1 MRHNRSVRIKIFEV
15 TDEKKR
21 MNFLTLSSS
30 IENAPMVNEARG
42 KVFRNHGIRTIE
54 DLLWYLPFRYEDWR
68 HPKEIKHLID
78 GEVATVV
85 GKVTRTHLHLT
96 SRRHFKILE
105 VTIRDS
111 TGSILV
117 RFFNQPYLKDQFE
130 KDRKVILHGT
140 VRVDPFGHD
149 AEMENPHHEI
159 LKKEDPSE
167 YLSVRPVYE
176 RIASITPKMLRW
188 IVKSSLESIPA
199 QAFGEPLSDELRKK
213 YKLVDRRTAFWQ
225 LHFPTAEISLED
237 LQNRRSQGHRRLIF
251 EEFFL
256 LEVGLAYRQ
265 KERPQKKQGVH
276 VDNRVRERVRSALPF
291 KLTEAQKR
299 VIREIVED
307 MKQEPVMYRLLQ
319 GDVGSGKTIIA
330 LMASIVAIENGLQV
344 AFMVPTEL
352 LAEQHF
358 SNISYLLRNTSYI
371 VRLLVGGQSKKNRTL
386 YLGEIASGACPL
398 VIGTHALIQEGVQF
412 DRLGL
417 VIVDEQHRFGVLQRE
432 ALVKKGVNPDCL
444 IMTATPIPRSLAL
457 TVYGDLE
464 TSVLDEMP
472 PGRKPIV
479 TKKWP
484 LKKKAELYH
493 QIASAIRNGKQAYV
507 LCPLIEESEKLQLSA
522 AEKLSQELRKTFPDL
537 AIGLIHGGI
546 PAKDREVIM
555 RDFLERKIQ
564 MLVSTTVIEVG
575 IDVANASIMVIEH
588 AERFGLS
595 QLHQLRGRVGRGTD
609 QSYCYLLIPS
619 DSDLTE
625 EAKMRVNAMIA
636 TDNGFKIAETDLKI
650 RGPGELTGTRQS
662 GLPTFRIGNLLLDQ
676 KILEVARKEG
686 FEYIETYRKNPE
698 VLKTFFQKYWND
710 RFGLIQV
717 G

>member
-1 MRHNRSVRIKIFEV
+1 
-15 TDEKKR
+15 

-68 HPKEIKHLID
+68 HPKEIKRLID
-78 GEVATVV
+78 GEVATIV

-96 SRRHFKILE
+96 PRRHFKILE

-188 IVKSSLESIPA
+188 IVKLSLESIPA

-213 YKLVDRRTAFWQ
+213 YKLVDRRTAIWQ
-225 LHFPTAEISLED
+225 LHFPTPEISLED

-251 EEFFL
+251 EEFYL

-265 KERPQKKQGVH
+265 KERPQKKQGVR

-307 MKQEPVMYRLLQ
+307 MKKEPVMYRLLQ

-358 SNISYLLRNTSYI
+358 SNISYLLCNTNYI
-371 VRLLVGGQSKKNRTL
+371 VRLLVGGQSKKNRTM
-386 YLGEIASGACPL
+386 YMEEIASGACPL

-412 DRLGL
+412 HRLGL

-432 ALVKKGVNPDCL
+432 ALVKKGDNPDCL
-444 IMTATPIPRSLAL
+444 IMTATPIPRSLA
-457 TVYGDLE
+457 
-464 TSVLDEMP
+464 
-472 PGRKPIV
+472 
-479 TKKWP
+479 
-484 LKKKAELYH
+484 
-493 QIASAIRNGKQAYV
+493 
-507 LCPLIEESEKLQLSA
+507 
-522 AEKLSQELRKTFPDL
+522 
-537 AIGLIHGGI
+537 
-546 PAKDREVIM
+546 
-555 RDFLERKIQ
+555 
-564 MLVSTTVIEVG
+564 
-575 IDVANASIMVIEH
+575 
-588 AERFGLS
+588 
-595 QLHQLRGRVGRGTD
+595 
-609 QSYCYLLIPS
+609 
-619 DSDLTE
+619 
-625 EAKMRVNAMIA
+625 
-636 TDNGFKIAETDLKI
+636 
-650 RGPGELTGTRQS
+650 
-662 GLPTFRIGNLLLDQ
+662 
-676 KILEVARKEG
+676 
-686 FEYIETYRKNPE
+686 
-698 VLKTFFQKYWND
+698 
-710 RFGLIQV
+710 
-717 G
+717 

>member
-1 MRHNRSVRIKIFEV
+1 
-15 TDEKKR
+15 
-21 MNFLTLSSS
+21 
-30 IENAPMVNEARG
+30 MVNEARG

-68 HPKEIKHLID
+68 HPKRIKDLVD
-78 GEVATVV
+78 GELATVV
-85 GKVTRTHLHLT
+85 GTVTRTHLHLT
-96 SRRHFKILE
+96 ARRNFKILE
-105 VTIRDS
+105 VTIQDS
-111 TGSILV
+111 SRSILV

-130 KDRKVILHGT
+130 KGKKVVLHGT

-159 LKKEDPSE
+159 IKKEDLTE
-167 YLSVRPVYE
+167 YLRVRPVYE
-176 RIASITPKMLRW
+176 RIGSITPNMLRW
-188 IVKSSLESIPA
+188 IVKKSLEAIPLKS
-199 QAFGEPLSDELRKK
+199 FGEPLSDELRKK
-213 YKLVDRRTAFWQ
+213 YKLVDRCSAFLQ
-225 LHFPTAEISLED
+225 LHFPSEETSIDD

-265 KERPQKKQGVH
+265 KQRPLKKHAVL
-276 VDNRVRERVRSALPF
+276 VDNRVREKARQALPF
-291 KLTEAQKR
+291 RLTDAQKR
-299 VIREIVED
+299 VIREIVDD
-307 MKQEPVMYRLLQ
+307 MKKEHVMYRLLQ
-319 GDVGSGKTIIA
+319 GDVGSGKTIVA
-330 LMASIVAIENGLQV
+330 LMAAIVAIENGYQV

-358 SNISYLLRNTSYI
+358 SNISYLLRNTNYI
-371 VRLLVGGQSKKNRTL
+371 VRLLIGGQSKKNRTQ
-386 YLGEIASGACPL
+386 YLEEIREGICPL
-398 VIGTHALIQEGVQF
+398 IIGTHALIQDPVQF
-412 DRLGL
+412 QSLGL
-417 VIVDEQHRFGVLQRE
+417 VIIDEQHRFGVLQRE
-432 ALVKKGVNPDCL
+432 ALTKKGENPDCL

-464 TSVLDEMP
+464 TSVLDELP

-479 TKKWP
+479 TRKYP

-493 QIASAIRNGKQAYV
+493 QIASAIRDGKQAYV

-522 AEKLSQELRKTFPDL
+522 AEKLAEDLRRTFSDL
-537 AIGLIHGGI
+537 TIGLIHGGV
-546 PAKDREVIM
+546 PAREREEIM
-555 RDFLERKIQ
+555 RQFLEKKIQ
-564 MLVSTTVIEVG
+564 MLVATTVIEVG

-595 QLHQLRGRVGRGTD
+595 QLHQLRGRVGRGVD
-609 QSYCYLLIPS
+609 QSYCHLLIPAES
-619 DSDLTE
+619 NLTE
-625 EAKMRVNAMIA
+625 EAKMRIGAMVA

-676 KILEVARKEG
+676 KILEVARKEA
-686 FEYIETYRKNPE
+686 FDYIEKYQNNSE
-698 VLKTFFQKYWND
+698 VLRNFFERYWNN

>member
-1 MRHNRSVRIKIFEV
+1 M
-15 TDEKKR
+15 
-21 MNFLTLSSS
+21 FLQLSSS

-42 KVFRNHGIRTIE
+42 KIFRNHGIRTIE

-68 HPKEIKHLID
+68 KITRIKDLVD
-78 GEVATVV
+78 GQVATVT
-85 GKVTRTHLHLT
+85 GTITKAHLHLT
-96 SRRHFKILE
+96 ARRHFKILE
-105 VTIRDS
+105 VTVQDAS
-111 TGSILV
+111 GSVLV
-117 RFFNQPYLKDQFE
+117 RFFNQPYLKDHFE
-130 KDRKVILHGT
+130 KSRRVILHGT

-149 AEMENPHHEI
+149 AEMENPQHEI

-167 YLSVRPVYE
+167 YMQVRPVYE

-188 IVKSSLESIPA
+188 IIKQSLESIQQ
-199 QAFGEPLSDELRKK
+199 QAFGEPLSDDLRKR
-213 YKLVDRRTAFWQ
+213 YKLVDRRSAIHQ
-225 LHFPTAEISLED
+225 LHFPTSETSLDD

-265 KERPQKKQGVH
+265 KERPKKAH
-276 VDNRVRERVRSALPF
+276 RLEVDDLIREKAKQALPF
-291 KLTEAQKR
+291 QLTAAQKR

-307 MKQEPVMYRLLQ
+307 MKQDPVMYRLLQ
-319 GDVGSGKTIIA
+319 GDVGSGKTIVA
-330 LMASIVAIENGLQV
+330 LMASVVAIENGFQV
-344 AFMVPTEL
+344 AFMVPTEI

-358 SNISYLLRNTSYI
+358 SNITYLLRNTNYV
-371 VRLLVGGQSKKNRTL
+371 VRLLLGGQSKKIRTQ
-386 YLGEIASGACPL
+386 YLDEIATGTCPF
-398 VIGTHALIQEGVQF
+398 VIGTHALIQDPVKFQ
-412 DRLGL
+412 RLGF
-417 VIVDEQHRFGVLQRE
+417 IIIDEQHRFGVLQRD
-432 ALVKKGVNPDCL
+432 ALVKKGENPDCL

-472 PGRKPIV
+472 PGRKRII
-479 TKKWP
+479 TKKWA

-493 QIASAIRNGKQAYV
+493 SIAESTRGGKQAYV
-507 LCPLIEESEKLQLSA
+507 LCPLIEESEQLQLTA
-522 AEKLSQELRKTFPDL
+522 AEKLVTELRRTFPDL
-537 AIGLIHGGI
+537 SIGLIHGSV
-546 PAKDREVIM
+546 ASKDREKIM
-555 RDFLERKIQ
+555 KEFLERKIQ
-564 MLVSTTVIEVG
+564 MLVATTVIEVG
-575 IDVANASIMVIEH
+575 IDVPNASIMVIEH

-619 DSDLTE
+619 ESDLTE
-625 EAKMRVNAMIA
+625 EAKMRVDAMVN

-650 RGPGELTGTRQS
+650 RGPGELTGTKQS

-676 KILEVARKEG
+676 KILEVARKEA
-686 FEYIETYRKNPE
+686 FEYIENYRKNPE
-698 VLKTFFQKYWND
+698 VLRNFFNLYWNN